1 LQGVV
6 VLIVFVG
13 KFNAVEHGE
22 GFAVTAE
29 ASCREGGALFPS
41 PPRIK
46 MTCSC
51 PDWAGKGV
59 MYGAGAEELGISIRS
74 VFRILRA
81 RKDAEKAPGA
91 PLAER
96 MRPQV
101 RKIE

>member
-1 LQGVV
+1 VV

-29 ASCREGGALFPS
+29 ASCREEGGLFPS
-41 PPRIK
+41 HPRIK

-51 PDWAGKGV
+51 PDWAGKGR
-59 MYGAGAEELGISIRS
+59 AEELGISIRS

-96 MRPQV
+96 TRPQV